1 MKIWIAVY
9 IIILLFLWRQYRKI
23 KKNPEKYNDV
33 EAIYQYEPRFRYLK
47 PTELAWRNVA
57 DSYWRVNA
65 IAIITLGCI
74 CAGLLSL
81 VYYFIKKSFIPEE
94 STCFVF
100 YFTDILLVFSFSGAV
115 FAYAIYCLF
124 GHSKSAF
131 LQMLA
136 FIPAMSGQVKKSRS
150 MMNHLLIL
158 TGMIAVALPAFYLS
172 LHDYRYMTDEVIVN
186 NSFFQLHEDTYVME
200 RCKGIILRYR
210 KSGKEESEERYI
222 GTQICIIGEDG
233 KQLKLEWDAL
243 GRWSMVESLMAYGVP
258 LIKPDMTEEE
268 FYSVLNWNGEDF
280 LQFYYPEL
288 CEQYGI
294 SLEE

>member
-23 KKNPEKYNDV
+23 KKNPEKYDDM

-100 YFTDILLVFSFSGAV
+100 YFTDILLVFSFCILQSPADSDAFQSG
-115 FAYAIYCLF
+115 
-124 GHSKSAF
+124 
-131 LQMLA
+131 
-136 FIPAMSGQVKKSRS
+136 
-150 MMNHLLIL
+150 
-158 TGMIAVALPAFYLS
+158 
-172 LHDYRYMTDEVIVN
+172 
-186 NSFFQLHEDTYVME
+186 
-200 RCKGIILRYR
+200 RCAKHN
-210 KSGKEESEERYI
+210 
-222 GTQICIIGEDG
+222 
-233 KQLKLEWDAL
+233 
-243 GRWSMVESLMAYGVP
+243 GR
-258 LIKPDMTEEE
+258 
-268 FYSVLNWNGEDF
+268 
-280 LQFYYPEL
+280 PETM
-288 CEQYGI
+288 YF
-294 SLEE
+294 

>member
-9 IIILLFLWRQYRKI
+9 IVILLSLWRQYRKI

-47 PTELAWRNVA
+47 KGSSEWRNLSNSIHYVA
-57 DSYWRVNA
+57 SLVVV
-65 IAIITLGCI
+65 ILGCV
-74 CAGLLSL
+74 CAVPVSLL
-81 VYYFIKKSFIPEE
+81 YYVVKKTLIPAG
-94 STCFVF
+94 SIWLMSNDFDIVLIFAFSAVVF
-100 YFTDILLVFSFSGAV
+100 MYVIF
-115 FAYAIYCLF
+115 CLF
-124 GHSKSAF
+124 GYSKSVF
-131 LQMLA
+131 WQTFV
-136 FIPAMSGQVKKSRS
+136 FIDAINKSKSRA

-158 TGMIAVALPAFYLS
+158 MGIITITFPAFYLS
-172 LHDYRYMTDEVIVN
+172 LYDYAYVTDEMIVN
-186 NSFFQLHEDTYVME
+186 NSFFQLHEDTYAIE
-200 RCKGIILRYR
+200 RCKGTILQYHKNGKKDSKDRIILV
-210 KSGKEESEERYI
+210 
-222 GTQICIIGEDG
+222 QIHIILEDG
-233 KQLKLEWDAL
+233 DLLKLEWSTPGKML
-243 GRWSMVESLMAYGVP
+243 TVERLQEHGIQ